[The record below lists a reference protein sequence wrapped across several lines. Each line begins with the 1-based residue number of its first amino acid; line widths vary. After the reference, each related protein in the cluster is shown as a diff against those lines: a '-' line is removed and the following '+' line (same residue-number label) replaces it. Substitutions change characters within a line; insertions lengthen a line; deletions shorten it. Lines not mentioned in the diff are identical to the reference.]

1 MSLTR
6 VLSFAGC
13 AAAMAGMLLGAGGT
27 VAGAQMMMGGPVA
40 RGAYLVGPAGQCS
53 DCHGATLR
61 GGPNPIPG
69 PPGAPWA
76 KTIPNLRGLKMF
88 KSDAVAIA
96 FLHTAVLPGH
106 VHALGPM
113 PRYNFSTA
121 DATAIVAY
129 LRSLK

>member
-1 MSLTR
+1 MTASR
-6 VLSFAGC
+6 PVSFLACVALLAGAFL
-13 AAAMAGMLLGAGGT
+13 AAAGTPARAGDTAAGRI
-27 VAGAQMMMGGPVA
+27 A
-40 RGAYLVGPAGQCS
+40 RGAYLAGPAGQCS

-61 GGPNPIPG
+61 GGRNPIPG
-69 PPGAPWA
+69 PPGMPWA
-76 KTIPNLRGLKMF
+76 KTIPNLRGLKEF
-88 KSDAVAIA
+88 KHDAVAIR
-96 FLHTAVLPGH
+96 FLHTGLLPGE